1 MTTYILGAGP
11 AGMAVVDGLVDANA
25 GHFVVLD
32 KAPILGG
39 LAQTVT
45 WDGVGDHDLGPHKIF
60 SLDRALVE
68 RVEALLP
75 ASQWLTRNKVSSIFM
90 KGHYLPYPPSP
101 FALARV
107 FGLFSFA
114 KMVTGYGI
122 TKLRGVIS
130 DGTPRT
136 FEDDLQARLGK
147 PLYEILFKPIAEK
160 LWGDPKTLDVKL
172 SKGRVQT
179 PSLLEVLGRLLKIK
193 KGSDFEALTFR
204 YPKTG
209 LGCLWKAIK
218 SKSEGR
224 GEFLLNHTVVGLV
237 VKDKMVFSIKVSENG
252 QDRMIDLE
260 PGDSVVSTL
269 PLTLTSHLFGDNLSP
284 HVKSIAEQVVT
295 LNDLLLVFLHI
306 DRPSLFDESWV
317 FVPDPGIA
325 FHRLS
330 EQESFDPEMT
340 PNGSIVCCEIMS
352 SSNRSMAS
360 KSDNELI
367 RLSEEGLCAMGYGAF
382 RVLNRRVIRLPKSYP
397 VFRKGFEPGLKELIA
412 ELDQLKNF
420 KSIGRQGAFNYIG
433 TLDAMDI
440 GYGCAKW
447 ITEGMRSPWQ
457 DERERTNH
465 YPVLD

>member
-1 MTTYILGAGP
+1 MTIYILGAGP
-11 AGMAVVDGLVDANA
+11 AGMAVVDGLVDANV
-25 GHFVVLD
+25 GNFVVLD

-45 WDGVGDHDLGPHKIF
+45 WDGVGEHDLGPHKIF
-60 SLDRALVE
+60 SLDPALVE

-75 ASQWLTRNKVSSIFM
+75 PGQWLTRKKISSIFM
-90 KGHYLPYPPSP
+90 KGYYLPYPPSP

-107 FGLFSFA
+107 FGFFSFT
-114 KMVTGYGI
+114 KMVTGYGVARL
-122 TKLRGVIS
+122 KSMIS
-130 DGTPRT
+130 TSAPTT
-136 FEDDLQARLGK
+136 FEDDLQTRLGR

-193 KGSDFEALTFR
+193 KGSNFEALTFR

-224 GEFLLNHTVVGLV
+224 GIFLLNHTVVGLA
-237 VKDKMVFSIKVSENG
+237 VKNDMVFSITVSENG
-252 QDRMIDLE
+252 RERVIDLAS
-260 PGDSVVSTL
+260 GDTVVSTL
-269 PLTLTSHLFGDNLSP
+269 PLNLTSRLFGDSLSP
-284 HVKSIAEQVVT
+284 HVKSIAEQVVA

-306 DRPSLFDESWV
+306 DRPSLLDESWV
-317 FVPDPGIA
+317 FIPDPAIA

-352 SSNRSMAS
+352 SPNRPMMGKSN
-360 KSDNELI
+360 NELI
-367 RLSEEGLCAMGYGAF
+367 RLSEDGLNAMGYGDF
-382 RVLNRRVIRLPKSYP
+382 CVLNRRVIRLPQSYP

-440 GYGCAKW
+440 GYGYAKW
-447 ITEGMRSPWQ
+447 IAEGMKVSWKE
-457 DERERTNH
+457 ERERTNH